1 MNIVMKIGAMN
12 VMQQEVTTTRDVP
25 MRGRKEIIDIHRV
38 QGMECQHLEQS
49 CVSLEA
55 LSELPFFLRF

>member
-1 MNIVMKIGAMN
+1 MKIGAQN
-12 VMQQEVTTTRDVP
+12 VMQQEVTTIRDVH
-25 MRGRKEIIDIHRV
+25 MRERKEIIDIHRV

-55 LSELPFFLRF
+55 LSELPFFL

>member
-1 MNIVMKIGAMN
+1 MSEYNHENRCPECDGTGG
-12 VMQQEVTTTRDVP
+12 TTTRDVR
-25 MRGRKEIIDIHRV
+25 MRERKEIIDIHRV

-55 LSELPFFLRF
+55 LSELLFFL

>member
-1 MNIVMKIGAMN
+1 MNIIMKIGVLN
-12 VMQQEVTTTRDVP
+12 VMEREVTTTRDVP

-38 QGMECQHLEQS
+38 QGMECQHFEQS

-55 LSELPFFLRF
+55 LSELLFFL

>member
-1 MNIVMKIGAMN
+1 MNIIMKIGALN
-12 VMQQEVTTTRDVP
+12 VMQQEVTTIRDVH

-55 LSELPFFLRF
+55 LSELLFFL